1 MYIQNKNILMENNH
15 TSSDPGTIAK
25 PEDNYIE
32 ADYRTVE
39 LCRSF
44 MRDYQQDKILY
55 NNPFTGRRI
64 KRGTSTFSLVYSSV
78 KKYLQNLDEE
88 EFHSPIKNVVL
99 HCKPAVINN
108 GKFDEQEEYGINKD
122 KIVHDWTEKAKRNMK
137 TLFTNQEK
145 SQKAAEKRELYQWRH
160 DLIMDLSENFETK
173 RSEWMVGNPELY
185 SFLDTYKPEVLE
197 NKFLMNHIFLYEEN
211 PGYFI
216 TFLQTQSKSFLDK
229 EYGYGVNRLNSD
241 KRYSPAMVMFWIYA
255 DFLKNARKFL
265 KKNTK
270 KISEY
275 LKSKTAPRLKT
286 SHLNSLAIAH
296 FLFHTPAEKLA
307 VAKENYDK
315 YFDDLL
321 KTFFTW
327 CNSESVSSKIYYQT
341 KFCDYMGSKIKPYR
355 YINFHY
361 DDFARFDQIIDY
373 VSNPIAVSEEQST
386 DVET

>member
-1 MYIQNKNILMENNH
+1 MENNN
-15 TSSDPGTIAK
+15 TSSDPGTIAR

-44 MRDYQQDKILY
+44 MKDYEQDKILY
-55 NNPFTGRRI
+55 YNPFSGRRI
-64 KRGTSTFSLVYSSV
+64 KKGTSTFSSVYCSV
-78 KKYLQNLDEE
+78 KKYLKNLDEE

-99 HCKPAVINN
+99 QCKPASINSN
-108 GKFDEQEEYGINKD
+108 LLNSKEEEEYGINED
-122 KIVHDWTEKAKRNMK
+122 KIVNDWTEKAKRNMK
-137 TLFTNQEK
+137 TLFSNQEK
-145 SQKAAEKRELYQWRH
+145 SQKEAEKRELYQWRN
-160 DLIMDLSENFETK
+160 DLIMDLSENFEAK
-173 RSEWMVGNPELY
+173 RSEWMVRNPELY

-197 NKFLMNHIFLYEEN
+197 NKFLMNHIFLYDEH

-216 TFLQTQSKSFLDK
+216 TFLQTQSKNFLNKD
-229 EYGYGVNRLNSD
+229 YGYGVNRPNSD
-241 KRYSPAMVMFWIYA
+241 KRYSPAMVMFWIYS

-275 LKSKTAPRLKT
+275 LKSKTAPRLNT

-296 FLFHTPAEKLA
+296 FLYHTPAEKLA
-307 VAKENYDK
+307 AAKENYEK

-327 CNSESVSSKIYYQT
+327 SNSESVYSKIYYQT
-341 KFCDYMGSKIKPYR
+341 KFCDYMGSRIKPYR

-373 VSNPIAVSEEQST
+373 VSNPIAVSEDERSDNDT
-386 DVET
+386 